1 MNSKKLY
8 FILIGIIVITI
19 AGTSTLVV
27 FANKFLANE
36 SVKLDT
42 ARSMSQKNALLD
54 AKYKQISA
62 NSRYWQEPS
71 RDLYSTVKSMLPL
84 QKDQAEAVDLIQQ
97 LAAESSAGL
106 KLNSITFPSSD
117 LGAKAPAPTSS
128 PSGSSETATAPAATV
143 TKVTQTKT
151 IKDIPGILAIETKIS
166 LKPPAAGAT
175 NIDYA
180 SFLKF
185 IDGLTNNSRLMQ
197 VTELSVSPDLKGAD
211 IIVNILIKQ

>member
-27 FANKFLANE
+27 FANKFLSNE
-36 SVKLDT
+36 SLKLDT
-42 ARSMSQKNALLD
+42 ARSMSQKNAMLD
-54 AKYKQISA
+54 DKYKQISA

-71 RDLYSTVKSMLPL
+71 RDLYVTVNSMLPT
-84 QKDQAEAVDLIQQ
+84 QKSQAEAVELIQS
-97 LAAESSAGL
+97 LATENSAGL
-106 KLNSITFPSSD
+106 KLNSITFPSSE

-128 PSGSSETATAPAATV
+128 PSGSSETSATPPATS

-166 LKPPAAGAT
+166 LKPPSGT
-175 NIDYA
+175 SSIDYA